1 MSHVTRMR
9 LLMRMSI
16 KYNNA
21 AYLDWM
27 LSNSSF
33 EMEALARMALM
44 SANSFSIFSKAAWK
58 KTTSQCSIA
67 DGGSMEETF

>member
-1 MSHVTRMR
+1 MSHVT
-9 LLMRMSI
+9 RMSI

-58 KTTSQCSIA
+58 KTTSVFNRGWRKY
-67 DGGSMEETF
+67 GGDLLRWGK